1 MKKFIAGCVAVI
13 VLFVALI
20 GWHIHANYNEHTCII
35 EVTDKERV
43 DYDKNGKY
51 LIFGRTDNN
60 TLVLENTDSLLR
72 GKFNSSDIY
81 AELEVGKIYECYTTN
96 RKRFLEPKRNTIQS
110 KIIDIC
116 AEFGCYTNPWY
127 SGYQEI
133 SLELHGDN
141 VEFMLNELRKY

>member
-1 MKKFIAGCVAVI
+1 MYCFQKKDGTVKK
-13 VLFVALI
+13 
-20 GWHIHANYNEHTCII
+20 YY
-35 EVTDKERV
+35 KESI
-43 DYDKNGKY
+43 DYILTATVQKHE
-51 LIFGRTDNN
+51 IMVGR
-60 TLVLENTDSLLR
+60 
-72 GKFNSSDIY
+72 SD
-81 AELEVGKIYECYTTN
+81 EVGKIYECYTTK

-141 VEFMLNELRKY
+141 VEFIYEFSSRLLNAVEKNNVNITDELFKIGGIEYVNIVRQNDEVSN